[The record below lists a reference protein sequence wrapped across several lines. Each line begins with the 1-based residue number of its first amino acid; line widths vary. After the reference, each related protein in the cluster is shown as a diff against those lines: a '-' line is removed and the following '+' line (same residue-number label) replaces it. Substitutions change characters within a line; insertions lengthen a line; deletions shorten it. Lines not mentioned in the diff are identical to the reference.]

1 MQSLDNLPRQILLVD
16 LRGLSQVE
24 MAAGPLTNVCGR
36 PVLWRT
42 LAVFERAG
50 FHEALILAAPEVRE
64 PVVQALGR
72 NRDLRL
78 SITWI
83 ESSVDALDRVAV
95 ALHAPPPDTLIVYLP
110 GRISFGRAVPELVHR
125 ARTAVP
131 VVSCD
136 VGSQRRDGLAR
147 FPLGML
153 RSRPGLS
160 MAEHLRQWEAEGPVE
175 TVLQLI
181 PAIEVVDRASARQ
194 AERVLLRSLRKSA
207 DGVVAKFDRY
217 VSLGISRWLMHL
229 PIRPNH
235 VTVLAALLGI
245 GCAIAEAKG
254 GYSAMLL
261 GALGFQANSIMD
273 GIDGEIARAKLLE
286 SRLGQWM
293 DTLADDISNL
303 AFMIGVS
310 IGSYRTWGSQRYLVL
325 GGIAATGF
333 ILATALMY
341 HYLITRARSGDLN
354 DFAMPWEEGAH
365 GKRQADDAPTGLIA
379 RILNKVKWAVR
390 RDVYVLLC
398 SLFGLVGQLRCMVWL
413 FALGTTATWGSIFL
427 YRVLLPRTTTAM
439 ERAA

>member
-1 MQSLDNLPRQILLVD
+1 MHFLDNPPRQIVLVD
-16 LRGLSQVE
+16 LRGLSQLE
-24 MAAGPLTNVCGR
+24 MASGPLTNVCGR

-42 LAVFERAG
+42 LAVFARAG
-50 FHEALILAAPEVRE
+50 FHEALLLAAPEVRE
-64 PVVQALGR
+64 AVVRALGR
-72 NRDLRL
+72 DGGVRL

-83 ESSVDALDRVAV
+83 ESPVDALDRVADS
-95 ALHAPPPDTLIVYLP
+95 LHDHAPNTVIVYLP
-110 GRISFGRAVPELVHR
+110 GRISFGRFVPELVHGS
-125 ARTAVP
+125 RTAVP
-131 VVSCD
+131 VVSYD
-136 VGSQRRDGLAR
+136 LRSQRRDGLAR

-160 MAEHLRQWEAEGPVE
+160 MAELVSQWEAEGPVE
-175 TVLQLI
+175 NVVQPI
-181 PAIEVVDRASARQ
+181 PGIEVVDRVSARR
-194 AERVLLRSLRKSA
+194 AEKALLQSLRKSA
-207 DGVVAKFDRY
+207 DGVVAKVDRY

-235 VTVLAALLGI
+235 VTVLAALLGLV
-245 GCAIAEAKG
+245 CAMSEARG
-254 GYSAMLL
+254 GYFFMLL
-261 GALGFQANSIMD
+261 GALGFQANSILD

-333 ILATALMY
+333 ILATAFMY

-379 RILNKVKWAVR
+379 RMLNKVKWAVR
-390 RDVYVLLC
+390 RDVYVFLC

-427 YRVLLPRTTTAM
+427 YRMLLPRTTTAM